1 MPVREIFLFVFQ
13 NTNIW
18 FEDPADGGRF
28 AAHIGERTFLV
39 DPARMNEY
47 EIEFQGELKRF
58 PMNAAGQQDLVWYL
72 ATRGGIVDGWLDQDE
87 VASIEE
93 LRVFGESLDL
103 FRSLP
108 SSALKAG
115 SSTGKRVVRLRP

>member
-1 MPVREIFLFVFQ
+1 
-13 NTNIW
+13 
-18 FEDPADGGRF
+18 
-28 AAHIGERTFLV
+28 
-39 DPARMNEY
+39 
-47 EIEFQGELKRF
+47 
-58 PMNAAGQQDLVWYL
+58 MNAAGQQDLMWYL

-108 SSALKAG
+108 SYALKAG